1 MQLTQLSTR
10 QRNRK
15 AIEEVTCSSSSTL
28 EQHFFNTHSTHFRSC
43 WSTSIPGVVPLNI
56 SALGHCFLL
65 QRKVF
70 PGMGHN
76 CEYVSSLV
84 SRKAIMMMYFQFPA
98 YTLLENHPKCR
109 IWIFEFWHFPPIFAL
124 LKLTC
129 LVTLFD
135 HKLQVFKNSPKWT
148 IFGIYN

>member
-84 SRKAIMMMYFQFPA
+84 SRKAIMMMYFQFSNLFK
-98 YTLLENHPKCR
+98 YLYLYVSN
-109 IWIFEFWHFPPIFAL
+109 L
-124 LKLTC
+124 D
-129 LVTLFD
+129 TLFG
-135 HKLQVFKNSPKWT
+135 KYLKSICILKVSVSRYFFQKAS
-148 IFGIYN
+148 